1 MLNDRFEQPLSS
13 ASYNAVAQYVAGVDC
28 LLSANLGAEQALD
41 AALRADPD
49 FALAH
54 IARARALQ
62 MAARGPEAQQAA
74 ATARGLAGTC
84 GERES
89 SHIEI
94 VALVIEGRGAEA
106 FAALNQ
112 HLGSNPRDALPLS
125 LALGVYGLFGFS
137 GRADH
142 HAAQRDLLER
152 LAPHW
157 DADWWFLT
165 YLGWSHVE
173 TGNCGHGIDLLEQA
187 LADNPN
193 NGHAAHARAHGYYET
208 GEAEAGARF
217 IADWLPTYDSASPLH
232 CHIAWHLALF
242 AFQMGDRERAAAVYG
257 AHIQP
262 SVSQA
267 VPMFTLID
275 NAAFLW
281 RAQIYGQPPA
291 PTADR
296 DIADYARQ
304 HFPEAGLAFVNVHTA
319 MALTAAGDHV
329 ASARHLE
336 SVEAQVADDR
346 QPPGPVVATICAGI
360 TAYGRADYGAAV
372 DHFAKSLHDL
382 DRIGGSHAQRDVVID
397 SLIAA
402 HLRAGQPDK
411 ARDVMTARAQERAAH
426 LDQDWL
432 GRVSDALC

>member
-1 MLNDRFEQPLSS
+1 MLKDRFEQPLSS
-13 ASYNAVAQYVAGVDC
+13 ASDDAVAHYVTGLDC

-62 MAARGPEAQQAA
+62 MAAHGPEAQQAA
-74 ATARGLAGTC
+74 ATARRLAGTC
-84 GERES
+84 GERER

-94 VALVIEGRGAEA
+94 VALGVEGRGAEA
-106 FAALNQ
+106 FAALNA
-112 HLGSNPRDALPLS
+112 HLVSNPRDALPLS

-157 DADWWFLT
+157 DPDWWFLT

-173 TGNCGHGIDLLEQA
+173 TGNCSHGIDLLERA
-187 LADNPN
+187 LAGNPHN
-193 NGHAAHARAHGYYET
+193 AHAAHARAHGYYET
-208 GEAEAGARF
+208 GEAEAGAQF
-217 IADWLPTYDSASPLH
+217 IAAWLPTYDSASPLH

-242 AFQMGDRERAAAVYG
+242 ALHLGDTERAAAVYN

-281 RAQIYGQPPA
+281 RAQIYGQPSAPA
-291 PTADR
+291 ADR
-296 DIADYARQ
+296 ATAEYARQ
-304 HFPEAGLAFVNVHTA
+304 HFPDAGLAFVNVHTA
-319 MALTAAGDHV
+319 MALAAAGDYV
-329 ASARHLE
+329 ASTHHLE
-336 SVEAQVADDR
+336 SVEALVVDDR
-346 QPPGPVVATICAGI
+346 QPPGPVVSTICAGI
-360 TAYGRADYGAAV
+360 TAFGRGDYGVAA
-372 DHFAKSLHDL
+372 DDFAKSLHDL

-411 ARDVMTARAQERAAH
+411 ARDVVTARAQERAPH

-432 GRVSDALC
+432 GRVSAALN